1 LQSTVID
8 FYIGTPAGQNY
19 DLRSTHPLFQDVLHH
34 RRVGI
39 DQPETGDVR
48 AAVFELFH
56 VDRVKILRNIPKHVY
71 SDHAA
76 NEKKKI

>member
-1 LQSTVID
+1 M
-8 FYIGTPAGQNY
+8 
-19 DLRSTHPLFQDVLHH
+19 FQDVLHH

-71 SDHAA
+71 SDRAA
-76 NEKKKI
+76 NEKKKNPKFSGKNNKENRLTSDVIR